1 MKNRLIDTDKYEGHT
16 PAPWRG
22 QVDTDGKTEFD
33 EYGSVWKGKDVI
45 ALVDDQACD
54 EMFPDADLNL
64 IADAPLLLQ
73 AYNEKCEEVK
83 RLRELIKE
91 IAQHDAKEYWSY
103 ELLQKVERIE

>member
-1 MKNRLIDTDKYEGHT
+1 MIDTRKYEGHT

-64 IADAPLLLQ
+64 ITDAPLLL
-73 AYNEKCEEVK
+73 AEVK
-83 RLRELIKE
+83 RLREEVKMLWQYVDAELMYTDGLLTVEGELIE
-91 IAQHDAKEYWSY
+91 
-103 ELLQKVERIE
+103 